1 MGEQL
6 QYLQPKLFTVTHNN
20 FTYEVVVC
28 HEYYADATES
38 ENPGDALDF
47 TGNYLIT
54 MLTPNGT
61 IQTVIDRSGEE
72 PFESDEPFDVELYRK
87 IIAAIPS

>member
-1 MGEQL
+1 MSEQL
-6 QYLQPKLFTVTHNN
+6 QYLQPKFFTIDHNN
-20 FTYEVVVC
+20 FIYEVVVC

-38 ENPGDALDF
+38 ENPRDGIDF

-61 IQTVIDRSGEE
+61 IQTVIDKSGE
-72 PFESDEPFDVELYRK
+72 DPFDSTPDFDLELYRK
-87 IIAAIPS
+87 IIESLPQ